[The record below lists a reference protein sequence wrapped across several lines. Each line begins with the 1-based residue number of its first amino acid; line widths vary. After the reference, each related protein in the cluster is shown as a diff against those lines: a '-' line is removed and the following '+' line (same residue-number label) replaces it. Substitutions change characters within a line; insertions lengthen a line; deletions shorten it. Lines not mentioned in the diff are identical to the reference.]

1 MPRSFSERNSL
12 PSPPGAQ
19 LPRASIQAEYGQRG
33 LASPYPLNPGSFRL
47 QPVLGGLMDVFE
59 ESARYD
65 HHPVAIT
72 HDQVTGRYRH
82 PAALDRLSD
91 PAMPTLVGPGH
102 ACSAGK
108 DRQILFSKLID
119 IPEAPS
125 MTTPRIPATSAAT
138 VSTSDPKPGHSS
150 TGHPSGHRTMRSPSS
165 VTLSSQRTRAL
176 TNAGQGG
183 HP

>member
-1 MPRSFSERNSL
+1 MSGIRCPHRPARNSREL
-12 PSPPGAQ
+12 QSRPSMVNVVSPPRIRSIQDRSASGLYWAAWWTSSR
-19 LPRASIQAEYGQRG
+19 RAS
-33 LASPYPLNPGSFRL
+33 
-47 QPVLGGLMDVFE
+47 
-59 ESARYD
+59 RYD

-91 PAMPTLVGPGH
+91 PAMPTLVGPGC

>member
-108 DRQILFSKLID
+108 DRQFLFSKLID
-119 IPEAPS
+119 IPDGSIDDHAPNPRNLGGYGEYFRSEARS
-125 MTTPRIPATSAAT
+125 F
-138 VSTSDPKPGHSS
+138 VH
-150 TGHPSGHRTMRSPSS
+150 RSP
-165 VTLSSQRTRAL
+165 VRTSNNAL
-176 TNAGQGG
+176 PLVGYPQ
-183 HP
+183 